1 MASPENNV
9 GHEQHDQHRQPGQHM
24 NSREYAVSQD
34 VQDPLRQIRNEF
46 LIPSTADL
54 RARTLS
60 RLESSNTTSGDP
72 CVYLCGNSLGLQPR
86 ITSTR
91 IEQHLKT
98 WATQGVFGHFKPLS
112 DSPLPTWLHIDSSA
126 SGNIAPIVGAEPS
139 EVNVMQTLTANLH
152 LIMSAFYKPDVNGR
166 HKIILESKA
175 FPSDHY
181 AVESQIRHHNL
192 SPATSMITLESNST
206 AGPTLSTDYILKAIE
221 IHAKDTAL
229 LILPGIQFYTG
240 QLFDIPLI
248 TRRARDCGIFVIW
261 DLAHAIG
268 NVPLYLHDWDVDAAA
283 WCTYKYLNAGPGC
296 IGGMFIHDKH
306 TRVPDSSQNTD
317 AGPGFLNRL
326 SGWWG
331 NDKDTRFAMKNRFVP
346 IAGAAGFQ
354 LSNPSVLDITSLNA
368 SLEVF
373 KLAGGME
380 VLRAKSMKVTAYLED
395 LLLDTTIYEQG
406 RFSIITPQDRE
417 QRGAQLSLQLADG
430 LLDVVMKELELRGV
444 VVDERQPNVIRVAP
458 APLYN
463 SFEDVWKFVAAFKAA
478 MDISWK
484 ANLGEV
490 SAKGTR
496 ELEMTS

>member
-1 MASPENNV
+1 MLVMTARSAQTSRPA
-9 GHEQHDQHRQPGQHM
+9 HD
-24 NSREYAVSQD
+24 SRE
-34 VQDPLRQIRNEF
+34 
-46 LIPSTADL
+46 
-54 RARTLS
+54 
-60 RLESSNTTSGDP
+60 
-72 CVYLCGNSLGLQPR
+72 PR

-152 LIMSAFYKPDVNGR
+152 LIMSAFYKPDVN
-166 HKIILESKA
+166 
-175 FPSDHY
+175 
-181 AVESQIRHHNL
+181 
-192 SPATSMITLESNST
+192 
-206 AGPTLSTDYILKAIE
+206 
-221 IHAKDTAL
+221 
-229 LILPGIQFYTG
+229 GIQFYTG